1 MDMNRISVFWLRLIA
16 VAIVIVGL
24 AYAGRVDYNEEVL
37 CLMSQEAYEL
47 ISSELGTRSE
57 NRIVDE
63 YRKDPDGWER
73 KARYSVVNGEW

>member
-1 MDMNRISVFWLRLIA
+1 MDMNRISMFWLRLIA
-16 VAIVIVGL
+16 VVVVIVGL

-47 ISSELGTRSE
+47 IRAELGTCNE

-73 KARYSVVNGEW
+73 KARYSVVSNE